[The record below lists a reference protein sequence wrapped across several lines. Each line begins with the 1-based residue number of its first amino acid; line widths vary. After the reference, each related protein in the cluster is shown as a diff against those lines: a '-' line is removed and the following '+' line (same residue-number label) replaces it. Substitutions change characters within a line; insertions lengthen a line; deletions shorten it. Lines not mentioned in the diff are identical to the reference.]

1 MVLPVTNRSNV
12 LKMHLLCPK
21 TIPDGSTLTV
31 YTHFLPKL
39 QVVMMSHS
47 VGLATLLAMPFH
59 FYFWFGL
66 LFISYCG
73 TVHCIPEIP
82 QPFQK
87 LVYPDL
93 LHENGQCHFLFNRN
107 LIDIFRLQTI
117 NKHKSMPEERLVV
130 STSYTKVKTGSA
142 CSTCFIYQVLTAECC
157 LTKRW
162 DLTKFNHCKIYVVN
176 TSFKNQ

>member
-1 MVLPVTNRSNV
+1 MYLKCTYCAQNYPRRQHAYSVYSFPAKIASCHDVTFSR
-12 LKMHLLCPK
+12 
-21 TIPDGSTLTV
+21 
-31 YTHFLPKL
+31 
-39 QVVMMSHS
+39 
-47 VGLATLLAMPFH
+47 LATLLAMPFH

-117 NKHKSMPEERLVV
+117 NKHKSMPEERLSFPPVIPKLKLV
-130 STSYTKVKTGSA
+130 LLVLRISYIK
-142 CSTCFIYQVLTAECC
+142 Y
-157 LTKRW
+157 
-162 DLTKFNHCKIYVVN
+162 
-176 TSFKNQ
+176 